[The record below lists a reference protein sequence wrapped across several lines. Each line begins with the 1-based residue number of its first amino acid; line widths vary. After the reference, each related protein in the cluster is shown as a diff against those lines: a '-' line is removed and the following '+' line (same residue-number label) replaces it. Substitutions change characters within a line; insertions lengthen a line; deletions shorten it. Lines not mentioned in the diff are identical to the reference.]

1 MTDSSDSN
9 GTSRLDRIEKL
20 VEANALAIEG
30 LRVAQEADRL
40 QLCSSIEDL
49 VAMLAQQSE
58 AAAQERAEVKQQ
70 QEESDQRF
78 ETMLAEMRA
87 DRTENRQNLEVLLAE
102 IRADREESR
111 VEREANRQEHK
122 EFRQAIRALIAS

>member
-1 MTDSSDSN
+1 MTNSSGNN
-9 GTSRLDRIEKL
+9 GNSRLDRIEKI

-40 QLCSSIEDL
+40 QLRSSIADL

-58 AAAQERAEVKQQ
+58 EAARESAELKRR

-78 ETMLAEMRA
+78 ETVLAELRADRAEMR
-87 DRTENRQNLEVLLAE
+87 
-102 IRADREESR
+102 
-111 VEREANRQEHK
+111 EANERNHQEHE
-122 EFRQAIRALIAS
+122 EFRQAIRALIERGRQ